1 MRLVC
6 PRCGAQYEID
16 DAAVPAAGRDVECS
30 ACDHVWRATRPD
42 APFDAAARP
51 ALSRPLSESV
61 IEILREEAAR
71 ELETRAAERQAARA
85 AARLAERGET
95 AGSPLV
101 GLGDLDDP
109 AERVAAAGGVGA
121 GAAGPGT
128 GGSGTGGHG
137 ASVSERSADPGFSSV
152 PEPTAAR
159 GLPAPATATAYTGA
173 PAEARLADMPD
184 VEADPFGL
192 HPAGQPTTEQG
203 APSAAQSGAAADAT
217 APAATSPASVP
228 PTSVPPAS
236 SPSAPVPP
244 PALSAAHSV
253 DPAASQSAASFGP
266 LPSVQAA
273 PLPPGPESRRLGL
286 PHVGSQPTSGPTASA
301 ARARRRHDA
310 GYHIAVMAAL
320 VAVALYALAPRLA
333 DQGALGARL
342 MAWRAQVDEGRDWL
356 DQRATAAVDRLR
368 GLVD

>member
-1 MRLVC
+1 MRRHRSPKGAQGMRLVC

-16 DAAVPAAGRDVECS
+16 DTSVPAEGRDVECS

-173 PAEARLADMPD
+173 PAEALLADMPD
-184 VEADPFGL
+184 VEADPVGL

-203 APSAAQSGAAADAT
+203 APSAAQLGPAADAT
-217 APAATSPASVP
+217 APAVTSPASVP
-228 PTSVPPAS
+228 PTSIPPAS
-236 SPSAPVPP
+236 SPSA
-244 PALSAAHSV
+244 
-253 DPAASQSAASFGP
+253 
-266 LPSVQAA
+266 
-273 PLPPGPESRRLGL
+273 
-286 PHVGSQPTSGPTASA
+286 
-301 ARARRRHDA
+301 
-310 GYHIAVMAAL
+310 
-320 VAVALYALAPRLA
+320 
-333 DQGALGARL
+333 
-342 MAWRAQVDEGRDWL
+342 
-356 DQRATAAVDRLR
+356 
-368 GLVD
+368 